1 MNIIR
6 RAVLAA
12 VLMAGITPVFAQ
24 APAPVPAL
32 PDSER
37 RTSYSITAST
47 CACAINFQYY
57 QDSTDYQNAVEIF
70 LNGVK
75 VAYND
80 TAFGWTITVPTGS
93 LATRA
98 RPISDAVLTFNSVQ
112 TGTVQIVG
120 AQRPRRLTEVSE
132 SRGVAARDFNQF
144 ANTITAELRE
154 VWDRFLRTPRVPAGE
169 TLALLPPLASRANM
183 GVCFDTNGNFAPC
196 VGIPSSA
203 FTAGSGVT
211 FTGTNP
217 STISVATYSAGTGIS
232 FSGSN
237 PTVISVGASSNGAL
251 YVPTRAAA
259 VALDLH
265 TYGVVQSGGYAS
277 PGDGGG
283 ATFRNI
289 GSAAFIDSFVTTYSF
304 SGGSGYTNGS
314 YFGVIFSASG
324 RSGFVIGTATVS
336 GGAVAAVNIKNTPG
350 NQCTVG
356 DIYTTST
363 ITGGSFS
370 ITVTGCSAPL
380 ASFTDSVGTNFQFV
394 PSTWPN
400 ILQFGAKG
408 DWNGTDGT
416 ATDNFNSIQAASWF
430 AAFKSSTSFD
440 SGGYWGGKV
449 VFPSGS
455 YMAGCSGTSSLIVG
469 QSVVFEGPS
478 EVGAQIKLCNSFS
491 TTTPFIEV
499 CDPNWHFAC
508 FGSKLKNISVFADR
522 TVGVSSGTYM
532 IHSNNVQD
540 FGGLDHVYIYAGQRG
555 CTDFEH
561 GYGGASTVS
570 IQYVSCNG
578 ASTNTIMMLFGN
590 TVASGLAYGSTIFEI
605 TDLVLGGPSSCSP
618 TCQTQPGVVFRGGG
632 FYDVNG
638 VHCENAGQFCITVD
652 IPVTGNNDMV
662 RLHNINAGWGAPG
675 VACLGTIFL
684 AGTNTQGNTII
695 GMVPPGSC
703 SAVVSNGQSGGT
715 NRTAAIGM
723 DMVFNP

>member
-1 MNIIR
+1 
-6 RAVLAA
+6 
-12 VLMAGITPVFAQ
+12 
-24 APAPVPAL
+24 
-32 PDSER
+32 
-37 RTSYSITAST
+37 
-47 CACAINFQYY
+47 
-57 QDSTDYQNAVEIF
+57 
-70 LNGVK
+70 
-75 VAYND
+75 
-80 TAFGWTITVPTGS
+80 

-144 ANTITAELRE
+144 ANTMTAELRE

-169 TLALLPPLASRANM
+169 TLALLPPLSGRASMNA
-183 GVCFDTNGNFAPC
+183 CFDSGGNLAPC
-196 VGIPSSA
+196 IGLSSGSIAAGAGII
-203 FTAGSGVT
+203 

-217 STISVATYSAGTGIS
+217 TTISTPYIPGVGIAFTGTNPVTVSVSPATGV
-232 FSGSN
+232 
-237 PTVISVGASSNGAL
+237 PVI
-251 YVPTRAAA
+251 PTRAVAA
-259 VALDLH
+259 TLNLAAFS
-265 TYGVVQSGGYAS
+265 VVQTSGYATA
-277 PGDGGG
+277 GDGGG
-283 ATFRNI
+283 ATFKNV
-289 GSAAFIDSFVTTYSF
+289 GTAAFIDSFVTTYSF

-314 YFGVIFSASG
+314 YFGVTFSASG
-324 RSGFVIGTATVS
+324 RSGFVVGTATVS
-336 GGAVAAVNIKNTPG
+336 GGAVTAVNIKNTPG
-350 NQCTVG
+350 NQCTIG
-356 DIYTTST
+356 DVYSTSS
-363 ITGGSFS
+363 ITGGTFS
-370 ITVTGCSAPL
+370 ITVTGCSTTL
-380 ASFTDSVGTNFQFV
+380 ASFTDSAGTHFQFV
-394 PSTWPN
+394 PDTWPN

-408 DWNGTDGT
+408 DWNGTDGS

-455 YMAGCSGTSSLIVG
+455 YMAGCSGTNSLIVG

-491 TTTPFIEV
+491 ASTHFIEV

-522 TVGVSSGTYM
+522 TVGVSAGTYM

-540 FGGLDHVYIYAGQRG
+540 FGGLDHVYIYPGQRG

-578 ASTNTIMMLFGN
+578 ASTNTIMMKFGN

-605 TDLVLGGPSSCSP
+605 TNLVLGGPSSCTP
-618 TCQTQPGVVFRGGG
+618 TCQTQPGIVIQGGG
-632 FYDVNG
+632 FFDIAG

-652 IPVTGNNDMV
+652 IPVTGNNDIV
-662 RLHNINAGWGAPG
+662 RLHNINAGWGAP
-675 VACLGTIFL
+675 ATPCLGTILL
-684 AGTNTQGNTII
+684 ASTNTPGNTII

-703 SAVVSNGQSGGT
+703 SNVVSNGQSGGT
-715 NRTAAIGM
+715 NRTTTITT
-723 DMVFNP
+723 DLTFNP